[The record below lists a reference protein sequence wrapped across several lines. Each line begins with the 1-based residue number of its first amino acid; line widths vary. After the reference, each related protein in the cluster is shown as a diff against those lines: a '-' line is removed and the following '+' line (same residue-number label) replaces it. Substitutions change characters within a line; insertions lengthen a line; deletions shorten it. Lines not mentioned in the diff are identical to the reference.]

1 MTDHAAEQEMEME
14 ALHAILMDD
23 IEEYDGLHPAAADGR
38 PSWRVAIHPPDDAG
52 GGGSD
57 GGAVTDAADELKLD
71 LVFAHVPLSPGRA
84 AAVPPAQI
92 YTVNTARN

>member
-1 MTDHAAEQEMEME
+1 ME

-38 PSWRVAIHPPDDAG
+38 PSWRVAIHPPDDDVG

-57 GGAVTDAADELKLD
+57 GGGAAAATDAADELKLD